1 MEKINLIIKQGLRF
15 IFISI
20 LIIVI
25 TGCSIN
31 NLFATNQ
38 KLPAVTPVNTPQIPN
53 WIAEISPTENAA
65 TKSQIRIIFKE
76 ALIPIE
82 SLDTP
87 AQQAKL
93 KQFEITPAI
102 PGEFRFLTPKMVG
115 FQPEKALPKATRI
128 KVTVKSGLTDL
139 QNHRLEEDLAWTFT
153 TEAIKLTQL
162 PNSKKNPD
170 SEPKYID
177 IKPTLKFTSNVELD
191 LASLQQYTKLT
202 PEGKNTNIP
211 IKFDLEKAETK
222 QPEKK
227 FDPSLGK
234 WKYTI
239 IPQQDLEKATRY
251 NLEFSPGLLPAYGN
265 LPTEKAFITQ
275 VETYS
280 PLAFQGIKFINQPD
294 SGGAYGR
301 FVKGSAELEFNNG
314 IIADSAK
321 ENISINPTPKE
332 TSQLVKAYDKE
343 KNININPWALEPNTN
358 YTIAID
364 ANLKDEFGQ
373 TLGKPVTVKYQ
384 TGDVA
389 GEIWTPSGLNIFPA
403 GKDLQLNISTVNL
416 PESSYKAAF
425 KVLQPTDLIYNDS
438 AYPQG
443 EGKDLLPKPNTW
455 QKFRVSG
462 RKNQTQETTINLRK
476 QLGNNTGMLAYSV
489 QAKTNKYEENNQQK
503 WRENE
508 IYGLV
513 QLTNLGVFA
522 QWFPDSGLIRV
533 NHLSDGGAVDGA
545 NIEIYESK
553 LEEKSP
559 KETTPCATGKTDK
572 NGILFLPSQNLQQCM
587 KGQVFAEAPKLL
599 VIAREGKDWAFTR
612 TLNYSGA
619 YGYGIN
625 NTNWQGKKPE
635 SRGIIFSDRQLYQP
649 GEKVQLT
656 GAAYYLQN
664 GNIKQDTNTRYAI
677 TLQSPD
683 GQKTDLGTKITNN
696 FGTFSLELPLKNSQ
710 ALGYYSIRAKAEN
723 GTEITGQFRIAEF
736 KPPNFK
742 VNLNLDKKFATIGDK
757 IEVKSNSNYLFGL
770 PVEAGKATY
779 YVTRQKTEFKPQNWD
794 NFYFGRQ
801 WFWPDESPSVP
812 SDVLQQTEVLNAEGK
827 GSQTVTVAKDLP
839 YPMQYRVDV
848 EVGDV
853 SNLSVSDSQTFTA
866 LPSNLL
872 IGLKSDF
879 VADAGKSFP
888 VEVIVSDATGKITPG
903 ERVKIELQ
911 QMKYSSVTRV
921 LEGSRTP
928 KNQVEYKTVMQTEI
942 KSGDNPVSVA
952 LIAPE
957 SGSYRIRANFVN
969 AKDEITATD
978 VQIWATGDNLV
989 RWGRRGDQD
998 EHLEVKLDKTTY
1010 KLGETATA
1018 LIQSPYPEAELYFAV
1033 IRNKILYQTITK
1045 VKGGA
1050 PQIQFKITPDM
1061 LPNAAI
1067 EAVLIRQGL
1076 PLDKVEPESVENLMQ
1091 VGFAPFKI
1099 NLEDKYLQLKIT
1111 PNQTELQPGA
1121 TANIQLEL
1129 KDKQGQTIRGQLTV
1143 MVVNEAVLQLSGY
1156 RPPDLVKT
1164 VYAEQSIS
1172 TRFSDNRSE
1181 VVLQPIS
1188 SPLQK
1193 GWGYGGGFSAGAA
1206 NTRIR
1211 KDFQAL
1217 AYYNPGVITDSNGK
1231 AEITFKLPDD
1241 LTTWR
1246 VMAVASSDDMR
1257 FATADASFIA
1267 TKSLMANPILPQF
1280 ARIGDNFAGG
1290 ISVINNTH
1298 QTGNLEINSA
1308 VKGAVKLANNQGYL
1322 QTPAESGIR
1331 AYRFPMV
1338 ATNAGQS
1345 QISFTAQING
1355 INDAFEVPLQVK
1367 LLEVMEQV
1375 VETGITNNQVKIPLN
1390 VDKKVMPD
1398 VGGLQ
1403 VSIASTLIPEI
1414 TAPAQ
1419 QVLDEEQLPFLEPA
1433 ASALIIAA
1441 NLQNLS
1447 QKYGQNFAKFN
1458 PPQAAAKAIE
1468 KIEKLQLPD
1477 GGFAYTP
1484 GQKNSDPFVSPYT
1497 AEALAKASKAFPN
1510 AVDFQMISRV
1520 NSYLKKIIA
1529 NPGIYDFCK
1538 QNLCKNQIRLDA
1550 LMALAEMGEKRN
1562 DFLADIYKQRDDFDV
1577 VNQLKLARYLSLFPE
1592 WQQESKTLFNQLQKI
1607 MYQTGRSAV
1616 VNLPKGWGWMNS
1628 PTTTQTEALRLA
1640 IAQNMQPETID
1651 RLLQGLLN
1659 LRRNGTWQS
1668 TYNNAEALTALVEYS
1683 KLEPTPPNFT
1693 ATVKLAGK
1701 KLDSIR
1707 FNSYRNPSLSI
1718 NVAMDNLPRNRHDLI
1733 IQKSGQGTLHYLVDY
1748 RYVLQGNQPGKYNG
1762 LRVTREISPV
1772 NQEKVLQKIGMQT
1785 PPVLNIKA
1793 GQVFD
1798 IGLEI
1803 ITDRPVERVVI
1814 TDSLPA
1820 GFEAIDNSLQTA
1832 TKALEA
1838 KQDDFGF
1845 KTIYRDRV
1853 VAYSDRL
1860 ETGVYQ
1866 LHYLVRSVT
1875 PGNFNWP
1882 GAEVHLQY
1890 APEEF
1895 GRSADS
1901 NLIIKE

>member
-1 MEKINLIIKQGLRF
+1 MEKISLIIKHGLRF
-15 IFISI
+15 LFISI
-20 LIIVI
+20 LVIVI

-31 NLFATNQ
+31 NLFAKNQ
-38 KLPAVTPVNTPQIPN
+38 KLPPVTPLNTPQIPN
-53 WIAEISPTENAA
+53 WIAEITPTGNAEA
-65 TKSQIRIIFKE
+65 KAQIRIIFKE
-76 ALIPIE
+76 PLIPIE

-102 PGEFRFLTPKMVG
+102 PGQFRFLTPKMVG

-128 KVTVKSGLTDL
+128 KVTVKSGLSDL
-139 QNHRLEEDLAWTFT
+139 KNNRLEEDLAWTFT
-153 TEAIKLTQL
+153 TETIKLTNL
-162 PNSKKNPD
+162 PTIKKNAD

-191 LASLQQYTKLT
+191 LASLQEYTKLT
-202 PEGKNTNIP
+202 PEGKNTKIP

-227 FDPSLGK
+227 FDSSLRQ

-239 IPQQDLEKATRY
+239 IPQQDLAKATRY
-251 NLEFSPGLLPAYGN
+251 KLEFAPGLLPVYGN
-265 LPTEKAFITQ
+265 LPTEKAFITTI
-275 VETYS
+275 ETYS

-294 SGGAYGR
+294 AGGAYGR
-301 FVKGSAELEFNNG
+301 FVKGSAELQFNNS
-314 IIADSAK
+314 IIAASAK
-321 ENISINPTPKE
+321 ENISINPVPKE
-332 TSQLVKAYDKE
+332 TSHLVKAYDNE
-343 KNININPWALEPNTN
+343 NTININPWALEPNTK

-364 ANLKDEFGQ
+364 SNLKDEFGQ

-389 GEIWTPSGLNIFPA
+389 GEIWAPSGLNIFPA

-425 KVLQPTDLIYNDS
+425 KIVQPTDLIYNDS
-438 AYPQG
+438 AYPRG
-443 EGKDLLPKPNTW
+443 EGKDLLSKPNTW

-462 RKNQTQETTINLRK
+462 RKNQTQETTINLREK
-476 QLGNNTGMLAYSV
+476 LGNNTGMLVYGI

-513 QLTNLGVFA
+513 QLTNLGVFT
-522 QWFPDSGLIRV
+522 QWFPDSGIVRV
-533 NHLSDGGAVDGA
+533 NHLSDGAAVDGA
-545 NIEIYESK
+545 NVEIYESK

-559 KETTPCATGKTDK
+559 TGTNACATGKTDK
-572 NGILFLPSQNLQQCM
+572 NGMVFFSSQNLQECM

-612 TLNYSGA
+612 SLDYSGA

-656 GAAYYLQN
+656 GAAYYVQN
-664 GNIKQDTNTRYAI
+664 GNIKQDKNTRYAI

-710 ALGYYSIRAKAEN
+710 ALGYYSVRSTSEN
-723 GTEITGQFRIAEF
+723 GTEITGQFRVAEF

-757 IEVKSNSNYLFGL
+757 ITSQAVSNYLFGL

-779 YVTRQKTEFKPQNWD
+779 YVTRQKTEFKPQGWD

-801 WFWPDESPSVP
+801 WFWPEEIPSVP
-812 SDVLQQTEVLNAEGK
+812 SDVLQQSDVLNGEGK
-827 GSQTVTVAKDLP
+827 GSQTVTLANDLP

-848 EVGDV
+848 EVADV

-866 LPSNLL
+866 LPSNRL

-879 VADAGKSFP
+879 VADAGKTFP
-888 VEVIVSDATGKITPG
+888 VEVIVTDATGKISAG

-921 LEGSRTP
+921 IEGSRTP
-928 KNQVEYKTVMQTEI
+928 KNQVEYKTIMQTEI
-942 KSGDNPVSVA
+942 KSSDNPGSVA

-957 SGSYRIRANFVN
+957 SGSYRIRANFVD

-978 VQIWATGDNLV
+978 VQIWVTGDNLV
-989 RWGRRGDQD
+989 RWGRKGDRD
-998 EHLEVKLDKTTY
+998 DHLQVKLDKNTY
-1010 KLGETATA
+1010 KIGETATA
-1018 LIQSPYPEAELYFAV
+1018 LIQSPYPEGELYFAV

-1076 PLDKVEPESVENLMQ
+1076 PLEKVEPESVENLMQ
-1091 VGFAPFKI
+1091 VGFTPFKI
-1099 NLEDKYLQLKIT
+1099 NLEDKYLQLQIT
-1111 PNQTELQPGA
+1111 PNSPELQPGT

-1129 KDKQGQTIRGQLTV
+1129 KDKQGQPIRGQLTV

-1172 TRFSDNRSE
+1172 TRFSDNRGE

-1211 KDFQAL
+1211 QNFQAL

-1231 AEITFKLPDD
+1231 AEVSFKLPDD

-1257 FATADASFIA
+1257 FANADATFIA

-1280 ARIGDNFAGG
+1280 ARIGDNFSGG
-1290 ISVINNTH
+1290 ISVTNNTQ
-1298 QTGNLEINSA
+1298 QTGNLEINTS
-1308 VKGAVKLANNQGYL
+1308 VNGAVKLANNKGYL

-1331 AYRFPMV
+1331 AYRLPMV
-1338 ATNAGQS
+1338 ATNAGES
-1345 QISFTAQING
+1345 QISFKTQING
-1355 INDAFEVPLQVK
+1355 ITDALTVPLQVK
-1367 LLEVMEQV
+1367 NMEVMEQV
-1375 VETGITNNQVKIPLN
+1375 VETGTTNHQVKIPVN

-1433 ASALIIAA
+1433 ASALTIAA

-1447 QKYGQNFAKFN
+1447 QKYGQTFAKFN
-1458 PPQAAAKAIE
+1458 PPQVAAKAIE
-1468 KIEKLQLPD
+1468 KLQKLQLPD

-1484 GQKNSDPFVSPYT
+1484 GQKNSDPFVSPY
-1497 AEALAKASKAFPN
+1497 AAVALTKASKAFPN
-1510 AVDFQMISRV
+1510 AVDLEMISRL
-1520 NSYLKKIIA
+1520 NGYLKKIIA

-1550 LMALAEMGEKRN
+1550 LIALAEMGEKRN
-1562 DFLADIYKQRDDFDV
+1562 DFLADIYTQRDDFDLV
-1577 VNQLKLARYLSLFPE
+1577 TQLKLARYLSLFPE
-1592 WQQESKTLFNQLQKI
+1592 WKQESKTLFNQLQEI
-1607 MYQTGRSAV
+1607 IYQTGRSAV
-1616 VNLPKGWGWMNS
+1616 INLPKGWGWMDS
-1628 PTTTQTEALRLA
+1628 PTTAQAEALRLG
-1640 IAQNMQPETID
+1640 IAQNLKSETID

-1659 LRRNGTWQS
+1659 LRRNGTWQN
-1668 TYNNAEALTALVEYS
+1668 TYDNAEALTALLEYS
-1683 KLEPTPPNFT
+1683 QLEPTPPNFT

-1707 FNSYRNPSLSI
+1707 FNGYRNPSLSI

-1733 IQKSGQGTLHYLVDY
+1733 IQKSGQGMLHYLVNY

-1762 LRVTREISPV
+1762 LRIIREISQV
-1772 NQEKVLQKIGMQT
+1772 NQQKILEKIGMQT
-1785 PPVLNIKA
+1785 PPALNIKV

-1803 ITDRPVERVVI
+1803 ITDRPVEKVVI
-1814 TDSLPA
+1814 TDPLPA
-1820 GFEAIDNSLQTA
+1820 GFEAIDNSFITA
-1832 TKALEA
+1832 TKSVQA
-1838 KQDDFGF
+1838 KSDDFGF

-1860 ETGVYQ
+1860 ETGIYQ

-1895 GRSADS
+1895 GRSADA